1 MGNSWK
7 CLRPA
12 EAATSIILHYDSAL
26 SIISWS
32 YWRVLGS
39 WLFGLW
45 IPVPDFQFQV
55 SESAA
60 FCVLR
65 HLQENVGG
73 RVGESIKASLG
84 YRPSSSG
91 PEFDSQVSI
100 VAPTPGHAPLHIQ
113 FTRFRRSFTVPP
125 YTEFHTT
132 NSTTLLM
139 VRKGD
144 SPSNCV

>member
-1 MGNSWK
+1 MPSSDGVGNICK
-7 CLRPA
+7 
-12 EAATSIILHYDSAL
+12 TSTKNLARKRIKQHT
-26 SIISWS
+26 
-32 YWRVLGS
+32 
-39 WLFGLW
+39 
-45 IPVPDFQFQV
+45 
-55 SESAA
+55 
-60 FCVLR
+60 
-65 HLQENVGG
+65 GG

-125 YTEFHTT
+125 YTEFHIT

-139 VRKGD
+139 VRKGF
-144 SPSNCV
+144 V

>member
-1 MGNSWK
+1 MKMNN
-7 CLRPA
+7 
-12 EAATSIILHYDSAL
+12 
-26 SIISWS
+26 
-32 YWRVLGS
+32 
-39 WLFGLW
+39 
-45 IPVPDFQFQV
+45 
-55 SESAA
+55 
-60 FCVLR
+60 FC
-65 HLQENVGG
+65 GG

-84 YRPSSSG
+84 YRPSSLG

-139 VRKGD
+139 VRKGF
-144 SPSNCV
+144 V